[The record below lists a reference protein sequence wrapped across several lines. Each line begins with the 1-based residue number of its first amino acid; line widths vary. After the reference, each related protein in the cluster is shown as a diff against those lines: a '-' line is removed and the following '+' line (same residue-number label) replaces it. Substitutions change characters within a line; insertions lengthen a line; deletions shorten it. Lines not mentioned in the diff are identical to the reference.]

1 MSDNEESSEHSGE
14 GKFGDGI
21 KEPLYEFKAS
31 RLKGGR
37 LLTPNVIRI
46 WPDRVEEYEHHAIR
60 KKETQAI
67 RYAQVAQ
74 IKMSKG
80 MVYAEIAVESTGGHV
95 ITMKG
100 VPKKDGEKVKTM
112 LDQRAE
118 EARHGAVAG
127 APAQAAPVQQAPAAA
142 SMADE
147 LIKLAKLRDDGILT
161 EEEFAQQKAN
171 LMK

>member
-1 MSDNEESSEHSGE
+1 
-14 GKFGDGI
+14 
-21 KEPLYEFKAS
+21 
-31 RLKGGR
+31 
-37 LLTPNVIRI
+37 
-46 WPDRVEEYEHHAIR
+46 
-60 KKETQAI
+60 
-67 RYAQVAQ
+67 
-74 IKMSKG
+74 MSKG
-80 MVYAEIAVESTGGHV
+80 MVYAEITVESTGGHV